1 MGRQCHR
8 STQLAILA
16 SRTVLLTVFP
26 GKEWKPLINTQSCGE
41 IGAERIFRSTG
52 GSDGINYLDCGWA
65 DRGLARQAMK
75 GGGYGVLTVH
85 DRGKQSD

>member
-16 SRTVLLTVFP
+16 SRTALLTVFP

-52 GSDGINYLDCGWA
+52 GSDGINYLDCGLA
-65 DRGLARQAMK
+65 DRGLARWSGNEGRWLRRA
-75 GGGYGVLTVH
+75 H
-85 DRGKQSD
+85 SA